1 VEAFPSHHVDTM
13 RGLDNVKLIMSDESD
28 FYPPFQQQAIRAVCE
43 GYILKPNSNPTIIFV
58 STPNAPNG
66 LMQQIELEK
75 DSLYYRL
82 FFDYRYGLE
91 GPQPIYSQEHI
102 EKARKTP
109 EFGREFELKYLGRQG
124 NVLSTIAV
132 DRCISTGATL
142 AKTAPLD
149 DWNIPTKYVMSVD
162 IGWGSVTA
170 IMVSR
175 FVNGKVQIIYSRE
188 FTRALP
194 ADIIDEIWRLKRKCN
209 GNLQNILMDASATE
223 LYTTLCNEFNQN
235 SSQKYLR
242 DKQEWCKKVN
252 TYLENHLFICPIP
265 FNPQGKT
272 MLNHAQHILEE
283 KETDGSA
290 IVGIHSQF
298 EDLIISMKSAYA
310 EEDCLDKERT
320 VHADTF
326 DALRMNLQF
335 YRWSK

>member
-1 VEAFPSHHVDTM
+1 
-13 RGLDNVKLIMSDESD
+13 
-28 FYPPFQQQAIRAVCE
+28 
-43 GYILKPNSNPTIIFV
+43 
-58 STPNAPNG
+58 
-66 LMQQIELEK
+66 
-75 DSLYYRL
+75 
-82 FFDYRYGLE
+82 
-91 GPQPIYSQEHI
+91 
-102 EKARKTP
+102 
-109 EFGREFELKYLGRQG
+109 
-124 NVLSTIAV
+124 
-132 DRCISTGATL
+132 
-142 AKTAPLD
+142 
-149 DWNIPTKYVMSVD
+149 
-162 IGWGSVTA
+162 
-170 IMVSR
+170 
-175 FVNGKVQIIYSRE
+175 
-188 FTRALP
+188 
-194 ADIIDEIWRLKRKCN
+194 
-209 GNLQNILMDASATE
+209 MDASATE

-283 KETDGSA
+283 KDTDGSA

-298 EDLIISMKSAYA
+298 EDLIISMKSAYV